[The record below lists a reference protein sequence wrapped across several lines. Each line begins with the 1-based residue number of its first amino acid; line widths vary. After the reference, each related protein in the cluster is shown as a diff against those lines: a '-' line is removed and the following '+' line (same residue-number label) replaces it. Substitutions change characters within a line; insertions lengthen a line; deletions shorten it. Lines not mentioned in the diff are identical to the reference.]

1 MKRTVSAKRLLI
13 FLLFQVIC
21 LGAVFTGCKE
31 EMERA
36 EKEEP
41 KYTVGIILAYDSPT
55 SLQVL
60 RVLEENLEEYQ
71 ISSGQPLE
79 IVVRQANGQIAALP
93 ELVQSLAVRANLLV
107 PISTAAL
114 QAALIASSEQPVVFS
129 SVANPYIVRAGLTAV
144 DHDPRVT
151 GVCSTAPIRQV
162 LALIHQLLPA
172 ARKIGTIWT
181 PSEINSEYYLELM
194 MEAAAELDLEII
206 SQPIAGAEDIVQ
218 VVQTLVRDRVEVL
231 FPVSDNT
238 INANFQVVSKLAA
251 ENRLPLFAAFA
262 TGAELGACA
271 SMGFSFEDIGHK
283 TAELIIR
290 IKNGES
296 PARIPFQYVDR
307 IRFFVNQEAAR
318 KQGINFPE
326 TILKKAERVGLNS
339 GSDGEAFRPAALAR
353 SEG

>member
-1 MKRTVSAKRLLI
+1 MSGKRLLI
-13 FLLFQVIC
+13 FFIVQVIC
-21 LGAVFTGCKE
+21 LAAIFTGCKE
-31 EMERA
+31 KLERS
-36 EKEEP
+36 EKAEP
-41 KYTVGIILAYDSPT
+41 KYTVGVILAYDSAT

-60 RVLEENLEEYQ
+60 RVLKENLEEYQ
-71 ISSGQPLE
+71 KSSGQPLE
-79 IVVRQANGQIAALP
+79 IIVRQAGGQIALLP
-93 ELVQSLAVRANLLV
+93 ELVQSLAARANLLV

-129 SVANPYIVRAGLTAV
+129 SVANPYIVRAGQTAV

-162 LALIHQLLPA
+162 LALIHQLLPE

-194 MEAAAELDLEII
+194 MEAASELDLEII
-206 SQPIAGAEDIVQ
+206 SHPIAGAEDIVQ
-218 VVQTLVRDRVEVL
+218 VIQTLVRDRVEVL

-307 IRFFVNQEAAR
+307 IRFFINQEAAR
-318 KQGINFPE
+318 KQGIIFPE
-326 TILKKAERVGLNS
+326 AILKKAERVELNS
-339 GSDGEAFRPAALAR
+339 DSDGEAFRPAALAR

>member
-1 MKRTVSAKRLLI
+1 MSAKRLLI
-13 FLLFQVIC
+13 FFLVQVIC
-21 LGAVFTGCKE
+21 LGAIFTGCKE
-31 EMERA
+31 KLGRT
-36 EKEEP
+36 EKAEP
-41 KYTVGIILAYDSPT
+41 KYTIGIILAYDSFT
-55 SLQVL
+55 SFQVL
-60 RVLEENLEEYQ
+60 RGLKENLEEYQ
-71 ISSGQPLE
+71 KNSGQPLE
-79 IVVRQANGQIAALP
+79 IIVRQAGGQIALLP
-93 ELVQSLAVRANLLV
+93 ELVQRLAARADLLV

-114 QAALIASSEQPVVFS
+114 QAALIASREQPVVFS
-129 SVANPYIVRAGLTAV
+129 SVANPYIVRAGQTAV

-162 LALIHQLLPA
+162 MALIHQLLPE

-194 MEAAAELDLEII
+194 MQAASEFNLEII

-238 INANFQVVSKLAA
+238 INANFQVISKLAA

-296 PARIPFQYVDR
+296 PARIPFQYIDR
-307 IRFFVNQEAAR
+307 IRFFINEEAAR
-318 KQGINFPE
+318 KQGISFPE
-326 TILKKAERVGLNS
+326 DILKKAERVDLNS
-339 GSDGEAFRPAALAR
+339 DRAGEAFRPETLAG

>member
-1 MKRTVSAKRLLI
+1 MSAKRLLLW
-13 FLLFQVIC
+13 FSLLVIS
-21 LGAVFTGCKE
+21 LVMVLTGCKE
-31 EMERA
+31 KMERA
-36 EKEEP
+36 EKV
-41 KYTVGIILAYDSPT
+41 KNHYTVGIILAYNSPT

-60 RVLEENLEEYQ
+60 QGLQEKLEEYQ
-71 ISSGQPLE
+71 RSSGQPLE
-79 IVVRQANGQIAALP
+79 IIVREAGGQVAVLP
-93 ELVQSLAVRANLLV
+93 ELVQGLAARANLLV

-129 SVANPYIVRAGLTAV
+129 SVANPYIVRAGRTAV

-172 ARKIGTIWT
+172 VRKIGTIWT

-194 MEAAAELDLEII
+194 REAASELGLEII
-206 SQPIAGAEDIVQ
+206 SQPIAGAGDIVQ
-218 VVQTLVRDRVEVL
+218 AVQALARDRVEVL

-238 INANFQVVSKLAA
+238 INANFQVIGKLAA

-271 SMGFSFEDIGHK
+271 SMGFGFEDIGHK
-283 TAELIIR
+283 TAELVIR

-296 PARIPFQYVDR
+296 PARIPFQYIDR
-307 IRFFVNQEAAR
+307 VRFFVNQEAAR
-318 KQGINFPE
+318 KQGISFPE
-326 TILKKAERVGLNS
+326 SVLKKADRVLQT
-339 GSDGEAFRPAALAR
+339 SDLDSAESRPRAAAR

>member
-1 MKRTVSAKRLLI
+1 MSAKRLLLWSS
-13 FLLFQVIC
+13 LLVIG
-21 LGAVFTGCKE
+21 LVMVLTGCKE
-31 EMERA
+31 KMERA
-36 EKEEP
+36 EKTEP
-41 KYTVGIILAYDSPT
+41 KYTVGVILAYNSPT

-60 RVLEENLEEYQ
+60 SGLQEKLEEYQ
-71 ISSGQPLE
+71 KSSGQPLE
-79 IVVRQANGQIAALP
+79 IIVRQAGGQVAVLP
-93 ELVQSLAVRANLLV
+93 ELVQSLTARANLLV

-114 QAALIASSEQPVVFS
+114 QAALIASSQQPVVFS
-129 SVANPYIVRAGLTAV
+129 SVANPYIVRAGQTAV

-172 ARKIGTIWT
+172 ARRIGTIWT

-194 MEAAAELDLEII
+194 REAASELEVEII

-218 VVQTLVRDRVEVL
+218 AVQALVRDRVEVL

-238 INANFQVVSKLAA
+238 INANFQVISKLAV

-296 PARIPFQYVDR
+296 PARIPFQYIDR
-307 IRFFVNQEAAR
+307 VRFFVNQEAAR
-318 KQGINFPE
+318 KQGITFPE
-326 TILKKAERVGLNS
+326 SVLKKAERVSSASNGS
-339 GSDGEAFRPAALAR
+339 GEEFRPAAATR

>member
-1 MKRTVSAKRLLI
+1 
-13 FLLFQVIC
+13 
-21 LGAVFTGCKE
+21 
-31 EMERA
+31 MERA
-36 EKEEP
+36 EKA
-41 KYTVGIILAYDSPT
+41 KKQYMVGIILAYNSPT

-60 RVLEENLEEYQ
+60 RGLQEKLEEYQ
-71 ISSGQPLE
+71 KSSGQQLE
-79 IVVRQANGQIAALP
+79 IVVRKAGGQVAVLP
-93 ELVQSLAVRANLLV
+93 ELVQDLAARADLLV
-107 PISTAAL
+107 PVSTAAL

-129 SVANPYIVRAGLTAV
+129 SVANPYIVRAGRTAV

-172 ARKIGTIWT
+172 ARKIGTLWT

-194 MEAAAELDLEII
+194 REAASELGLEII
-206 SQPIAGAEDIVQ
+206 SQPIAGAGEIVQ
-218 VVQTLVRDRVEVL
+218 AVQALVRDRVEVL

-238 INANFQVVSKLAA
+238 INANFQVIGKLAA

-271 SMGFSFEDIGHK
+271 SMGFGFEDIGYK
-283 TAELIIR
+283 TAELVIR

-296 PARIPFQYVDR
+296 PSRIPFQYIDR
-307 IRFFVNQEAAR
+307 VRFFVNQEAAQN
-318 KQGINFPE
+318 QGISLPE
-326 TILKKAERVGLNS
+326 SVLKKADRVIRAYGE
-339 GSDGEAFRPAALAR
+339 DGEKSQPAAAAR